1 MFHWNLEFVVDHDE
15 EDGLVNTICTRFS
28 EYTNHTQTGGPITD
42 AVCFLAAFEGFNC
55 ICPYQ
60 MEDGILV

>member
-42 AVCFLAAFEGFNC
+42 TAGFLPSVYGFNSLH
-55 ICPYQ
+55 PY
-60 MEDGILV
+60 